1 MGDFFLGV
9 LFTWK
14 VLIKSEFCRMT
25 SISKRCFAMLG
36 LCLTI
41 LAVKLSS
48 AQECE
53 ENVCPYKD
61 TSDDPEFCKRNAGR
75 CFIDDD
81 GMPTVTNGT
90 WTHPINFYP
99 LPHQNERLL
108 RECRKT
114 CLCANSFR
122 NTTSRGTLT

>member
-1 MGDFFLGV
+1 
-9 LFTWK
+9 
-14 VLIKSEFCRMT
+14 
-25 SISKRCFAMLG
+25 MLG

-48 AQECE
+48 AQDVE
-53 ENVCPYKD
+53 ENFCPYKD

-90 WTHPINFYP
+90 WTHRINFD
-99 LPHQNERLL
+99 LTDQNEKLL
-108 RECRKT
+108 IECRKT
-114 CLCANSFR
+114 CLCGNSCE
-122 NTTSRGTLT
+122 NTDSRGTLT